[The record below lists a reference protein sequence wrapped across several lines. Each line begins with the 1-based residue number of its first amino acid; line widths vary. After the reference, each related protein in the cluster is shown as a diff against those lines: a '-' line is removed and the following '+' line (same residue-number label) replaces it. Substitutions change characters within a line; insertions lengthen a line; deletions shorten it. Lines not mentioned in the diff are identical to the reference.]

1 MEKSSIIHT
10 RVSPEIKAE
19 CEEIF
24 NKLGITTSYAIS
36 LFLNQVSLKGGIPFS
51 VTLPKKQ
58 DKNNEIDE
66 AVNFAIGISTS
77 DANEPSEKAK
87 KLLKLLAA
95 NVIDLETYEFAI
107 KRMYTNG

>member
-10 RVSPEIKAE
+10 RVSPEVKAE

-24 NKLGITTSYAIS
+24 EKLGITTSYAVS

-58 DKNNEIDE
+58 EKTDEIDE
-66 AVNFAIGISTS
+66 AVNFAIGISTV
-77 DANEPSEKAK
+77 DANEPSDKAK
-87 KLLKLLAA
+87 KLLRLLAA
-95 NVIDLETYEFAI
+95 KVIDLETYEFAI
-107 KRMYTNG
+107 KRMYSNV

>member
-10 RVSPEIKAE
+10 RVAPNVKSE

-58 DKNNEIDE
+58 DKANEIDE
-66 AVNFAIGISTS
+66 AVNFAIGISS
-77 DANEPSEKAK
+77 VDAKEPSDNVK

-95 NVIDLETYEFAI
+95 NVIDLETYEFAV
-107 KRMYTNG
+107 KRMYKNV